1 MKCPRCGARTR
12 PRNIKSISVDRCP
25 KCNGAW
31 YAADELRLLKD
42 KEAQGDYCW
51 IDVDLWRDRERF
63 HSRRQEH
70 LVCPKDKT
78 AMTSVRYGNSRVR
91 VDICTTCKGIW
102 LDGGEYQKIVSY
114 LDKRVNEE
122 TVEDF
127 LRDLREEFLDIFTH
141 PGGLRSEVAD
151 IAKVIHL
158 LELRFIVQHSNI
170 AEHLRALVK
179 GVPGA

>member
-1 MKCPRCGARTR
+1 VQS
-12 PRNIKSISVDRCP
+12 IKSISIDRCP

-31 YAADELRLLKD
+31 YTADELRLLKD
-42 KEAQGDYCW
+42 KEAHGDYSW

-70 LVCPKDKT
+70 LLCPTDKT
-78 AMTSVRYGNSRVR
+78 ELTSVRYGTSRVR

-102 LDGGEYQKIVSY
+102 LDGGEYQKIVAY

-127 LRDLREEFLDIFTH
+127 LGDLREEFLDVFEH
-141 PGGLRSEVAD
+141 PTALRSEVGD
-151 IAKVIHL
+151 VTKVLHL
-158 LELRFIVQHSNI
+158 LELRFIVQHPNI
-170 AEHLRALVK
+170 AAHLRALVK